1 MQCRRNTNC
10 PEGLLPFGTSPTETA
25 RNAIYRT
32 ETGSVHLRGY
42 PGRFRVSRYAV
53 RHSMGSEHETT
64 TRCKETSVPA
74 EVIEMT
80 VGKSARASLL
90 ESIENDL
97 DEQIRFELDAIEVL
111 MEDLREL
118 AIQFPDNPL
127 PIDRMNK
134 LRYLQE
140 RLRRLLKPRSER
152 INSHETVN

>member
-1 MQCRRNTNC
+1 
-10 PEGLLPFGTSPTETA
+10 
-25 RNAIYRT
+25 
-32 ETGSVHLRGY
+32 
-42 PGRFRVSRYAV
+42 
-53 RHSMGSEHETT
+53 
-64 TRCKETSVPA
+64 
-74 EVIEMT
+74 MT

-152 INSHETVN
+152 INSHETVD